1 MRPKSTSEI
10 RSTGSRTRLLAGSS
24 FLAVIEHAWFG
35 RPSVVGRNLLHGRDL
50 LRKGGLPEERHYVLI
65 GRAEPSSEER
75 AKVFGSIERAECPI
89 NC

>member
-24 FLAVIEHAWFG
+24 FLAVIEHASFG
-35 RPSVVGRNLLHGRDL
+35 RMSVIGRDLLHGRGL

-65 GRAEPSSEER
+65 GWSEPSGEIC
-75 AKVFGSIERAECPI
+75 AKVFGAIERAECSI
-89 NC
+89 NR

>member
-24 FLAVIEHAWFG
+24 FLAVIEYASFG
-35 RPSVVGRNLLHGRDL
+35 RMSVIGRDL
-50 LRKGGLPEERHYVLI
+50 LHGQVYSGRVVCRKNVTMSSSGGPNHPVKN
-65 GRAEPSSEER
+65 A